1 MCFRSKSKLLVK
13 SLLIGGFSL
22 MLLSGCAKKHETEYV
37 PLPEVYDT
45 ADKLLQTSFDN
56 LKFPETLDITKTS
69 KLYTFEGGWG
79 NDAPVDKDYC
89 VNAVKD
95 IMHLLYD
102 TDVKDSEVYKT
113 DKYGSDDHYIYISD
127 NREVAVN
134 SPGKIIIADT
144 MLHESMNYTNSA
156 VLDLKSDYREKTY
169 ELNGEQ
175 VKIGEAEDY
184 CNNVLKKLS
193 PYLDANE
200 ELELQSVVIIKLADG
215 SRAYQFVYNKK
226 VKEISVSN
234 ECTYAMVKKGFSKP
248 SLIKA
253 VVDGKDHLYELMP
266 FYPNDIV
273 TDSFKEFPD
282 DTKYVTLESA
292 GYLLSD
298 YLAPEHPYSVS
309 DIDIKYAC
317 ITHTGEGGGT
327 PIERIFRPYWT
338 FVLAEK
344 NAEEP
349 YVFTGKLMTTAYVD
363 MITGEIYVVDDVG
376 KNVFF
381 EMK

>member
-1 MCFRSKSKLLVK
+1 
-13 SLLIGGFSL
+13 

-45 ADKLLQTSFDN
+45 VDKLLQTSFDN
-56 LKFPETLDITKTS
+56 LKFPETLDITKTP

-79 NDAPVDKDYC
+79 NNAPADKDYC

-113 DKYGSDDHYIYISD
+113 DKYGSSDYYMYIGD
-127 NREVAVN
+127 NKEVAVN

-327 PIERIFRPYWT
+327 PIEKTFKPYWT
-338 FVLAEK
+338 FALAEK
-344 NAEEP
+344 NAEESH
-349 YVFTGKLMTTAYVD
+349 VFNGKLMTTAYVD